1 MSSDQKE
8 QDNVDDNTDIDI
20 EEVVETGDERQ
31 NPNIKKRERKEREP
45 LISEPGKSLLP
56 LAKFQKILKADKVS
70 SGNATL
76 IIYWLNWSH
85 KELPIVAK
93 EASFLISLATEDFIR
108 QFCQAAQEVAQREGR
123 SSIRHSDIGEL
134 PLAQNRWWLDL
145 FQINSHRCASERQT
159 FIPK

>member
-76 IIYWLNWSH
+76 IIYWLN
-85 KELPIVAK
+85 
-93 EASFLISLATEDFIR
+93 
-108 QFCQAAQEVAQREGR
+108 
-123 SSIRHSDIGEL
+123 
-134 PLAQNRWWLDL
+134 
-145 FQINSHRCASERQT
+145 
-159 FIPK
+159 